1 LNPAVIEIIENFE
14 FIEPTN
20 YEKVLE
26 FHRTYEAARKAQPEL
41 PDENLA
47 ALRLRLLQEEYAE
60 LFAEFGIEV
69 KKEDLN
75 TAKVQG
81 NLADITK
88 ELCDIL
94 VVTYGFL
101 VALGVDADK
110 AFAEVHA
117 SNMSKLGEDGKPI
130 YREDG
135 KVLKGP
141 NYRKADPVKLVNPI
155 DKELL

>member
-1 LNPAVIEIIENFE
+1 
-14 FIEPTN
+14 
-20 YEKVLE
+20 
-26 FHRTYEAARKAQPEL
+26 
-41 PDENLA
+41 
-47 ALRLRLLQEEYAE
+47 LQEEYAE